1 MAMQGDILASAI
13 RTTSGTLNDQA
24 GNAIGRSRIKSI
36 RIIPTASTAGTVVFR
51 DGGASGTVRL
61 TVNVFAGTTGPDYML
76 LPHEGLLFNSGIY
89 VDITTI
95 ASVMVF
101 YG

>member
-1 MAMQGDILASAI
+1 
-13 RTTSGTLNDQA
+13 
-24 GNAIGRSRIKSI
+24 
-36 RIIPTASTAGTVVFR
+36 VFR